1 LNQSDDLQ
9 SGQKSRPALPDTP
22 VPALARGAA
31 ILDFISKASQPVSAQ
46 KIGVALKLPKSS
58 VHNLCAT
65 MIALEMIIKRNDQT
79 YVIGPHIMRW
89 ARSFSQHADVSA
101 EFTHVL
107 DETAPFNDATLT
119 LSILEQNEVMIIG
132 MRNSGALARA
142 GFRIGGRL
150 PLAYSASGKAFLS
163 HIPDAQIERMF
174 ESGLPDACT
183 QFSIRPVDA
192 LISQVRRCRIQGF
205 SVDDQEVNEGIVSI
219 ASTVLDFT
227 NQPVAAISIS
237 MASHD
242 QRLENRQ
249 NVISSLKQITE
260 QVSTRLGA
268 DLGD

>member
-1 LNQSDDLQ
+1 M
-9 SGQKSRPALPDTP
+9 PDTP

-46 KIGVALKLPKSS
+46 KIGAALNLPKSS
-58 VHNLCAT
+58 VHNLCTT
-65 MIALEMIIKRNDQT
+65 MIALEMIIKRSDQT

-89 ARSFSQHADVSA
+89 ARSFSQRTDVSA

-107 DETAPFNDATLT
+107 DETAPFTDATLT
-119 LSILEQNEVMIIG
+119 LAILEQDQVMVIG
-132 MRNSGALARA
+132 LRNSDALARA

-150 PLAYSASGKAFLS
+150 PFAYSASGKAFLS

-174 ESGLPDACT
+174 EAGLPEACT
-183 QFSIRPVDA
+183 QFSVPSVDA

-205 SVDDQEVNEGIVSI
+205 SLDDQEVNEGIVSV
-219 ASTVLDFT
+219 ASTVLDST
-227 NQPVAAISIS
+227 NQPVAAIAMS
-237 MASHD
+237 MSSQD

-249 NVISSLKQITE
+249 DVISSLKRVTE
-260 QVSTRLGA
+260 LVSTRLGA